1 MMSDIERRILLEDV
15 NRLRREAAIG
25 LMDSF
30 DVKIPKAENMYK
42 VSWDC
47 GLESL
52 AQKTAERCPHVKTPH
67 PVFGQA
73 FVYYGAS
80 VDMSRKRHVVHDAVT
95 RLFRP
100 EYVLTEG
107 HDKNDEML
115 NFLNLIRGNTTRI
128 GCSQQLCQTLDGYLT
143 ATGVCYFNS
152 PDLGNGDLIYKKGE
166 PCATDAD
173 CTTHVADSVCDRFL
187 CAHNRFA
194 AEVVRLH
201 NDCRSELALGRVVK
215 ETGQALPH
223 GANILQM
230 RYDFDLE
237 KEAQNAVRRCADE
250 RSGPMI
256 SFSTAETLWANRA
269 EVSLADVTNKLEAV
283 QTAIISWWEQITSR
297 NKFGVRLVFRSFHLH
312 QPISEFTQM
321 AWATTG
327 TVACAVEK
335 CTKKSYDVVCLYK
348 QRGNIVDHLVY
359 AKGTPCSMCPF
370 DTTCDPENGLCV
382 QSL

>member
-1 MMSDIERRILLEDV
+1 MWQRDGALLLLLAVVGGITTGAIPQCMNSIMMSDIERRILLEDV

-42 VSWDC
+42 VVSAFPPWT
-47 GLESL
+47 G
-52 AQKTAERCPHVKTPH
+52 KNHKN
-67 PVFGQA
+67 FG
-73 FVYYGAS
+73 FGYGAS

-152 PDLGNGDLIYKKGE
+152 P
-166 PCATDAD
+166 
-173 CTTHVADSVCDRFL
+173 
-187 CAHNRFA
+187 
-194 AEVVRLH
+194 
-201 NDCRSELALGRVVK
+201 SELALGRVVK

-230 RYDFDLE
+230 

-283 QTAIISWWEQITSR
+283 QTSKKFRRSSHGGNKLLREINSAFDSCSGVSTYISRFPNS
-297 NKFGVRLVFRSFHLH
+297 H
-312 QPISEFTQM
+312 
-321 AWATTG
+321 
-327 TVACAVEK
+327 
-335 CTKKSYDVVCLYK
+335 
-348 QRGNIVDHLVY
+348 RGNIVDHLVY